1 MISSG
6 DRCGI
11 TIKSHPTATLFFFTL
26 PLHASPRLGRDPATD
41 ELSAFEAPPSVPFHM
56 SMDEIK
62 WSWTIEREDERNEM
76 WTSKLHMRHVQENR
90 KYCNRGVDWAAADV
104 ADGTKSDMLFPVC
117 GIASQR
123 EQKGSGSTARKLI
136 KKKKPC
142 SWAADCSMRPFHTVR
157 VAAFSLLT
165 SRVPNYTIILM
176 GCR

>member
-1 MISSG
+1 MWNHDKVTSDSN
-6 DRCGI
+6 
-11 TIKSHPTATLFFFTL
+11 TFFFVFTL

-41 ELSAFEAPPSVPFHM
+41 ELSAFEAPPSDPFHM

-136 KKKKPC
+136 KKK
-142 SWAADCSMRPFHTVR
+142 SH
-157 VAAFSLLT
+157 VAGLQTAVWDLFIRYVLLPSLYSRHVFLT
-165 SRVPNYTIILM
+165 IPSS
-176 GCR
+176 